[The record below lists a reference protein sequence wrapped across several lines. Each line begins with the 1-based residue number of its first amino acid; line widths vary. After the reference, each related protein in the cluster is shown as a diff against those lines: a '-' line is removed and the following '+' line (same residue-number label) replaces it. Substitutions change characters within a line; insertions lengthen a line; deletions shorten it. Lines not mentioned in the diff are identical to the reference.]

1 MGLTSGAFL
10 AVLIVLCVAATLATA
25 LLGNR
30 IPGPRPPAAVLARI
44 AMVAVCQLLA
54 VAVVAAWINNAFGL
68 YTSWSDLLGTSS
80 GKAVF
85 TGPGGGAAAGPP
97 GPAPTFTRQAD
108 GVLLTRARGP
118 QSGLSGRIL
127 VWTPPEYDQPAYRT
141 TGFPVVMLLHGI
153 PGSPQTWFT
162 AGEMPQAVEGL
173 LTQRRVRPFLLV
185 APVIDPGRVNT
196 DCSDVGAT
204 RTATWLAR
212 DVPAIVGRSFRTLSG
227 ARGRALLGLST
238 GGFCAV
244 KLPLQFPSV
253 FATGAA
259 MSPDPLDGDPAA
271 LPSAALRSA
280 NSPQQLVRRSHPPV
294 ALLLAT
300 TLQDRTSRPAD
311 LARFRQGARPPTRVS
326 TLVLDTGG
334 HNFGTWKRMYRTVL
348 PWLSSHLAHGPG
360 TP

>member
-10 AVLIVLCVAATLATA
+10 AALVVLCVAATVATA
-25 LLGNR
+25 LFAAR
-30 IPGPRPPAAVLARI
+30 IPGPRPAAVLGRI
-44 AMVAVCQLLA
+44 AMVAMCQLLA

-68 YTSWSDLLGTSS
+68 YTSWSDLLGTS
-80 GKAVF
+80 GGGAVF
-85 TGPGGGAAAGPP
+85 TGPAGGPAGGPPAGP
-97 GPAPTFTRQAD
+97 AVFTRQPD
-108 GVLLTRARGP
+108 GVLLTHARGP
-118 QSGLSGRIL
+118 QSGLSGQIL
-127 VWTPPEYDQPAYRT
+127 VWTPPEYDLPAYRNAR
-141 TGFPVVMLLHGI
+141 FPVVMLLHGI
-153 PGSPQTWFT
+153 PGSPQTWFR
-162 AGEMPQAVEGL
+162 AGDMPQAVETL
-173 LTQRRVRPFLLV
+173 LAGHRIRPFLLV

-196 DCSDVGAT
+196 DCSDAGSVH
-204 RTATWLAR
+204 TASWLVH
-212 DVPAIVGRSFRTLSG
+212 DVPAIVGRSFRTVPD

-244 KLPLQFPSV
+244 KLTLQFPTV

-271 LPSAALRSA
+271 LPSPAVRAR
-280 NSPQQLVRRSHPPV
+280 NSPQQLVRRVHPSV

-311 LARFRQGARPPTRVS
+311 LARFRQAARPPTRVS
-326 TLVLDTGG
+326 TLVLATGG

-348 PWLSSHLAHGPG
+348 PWLSSRLAGGPG